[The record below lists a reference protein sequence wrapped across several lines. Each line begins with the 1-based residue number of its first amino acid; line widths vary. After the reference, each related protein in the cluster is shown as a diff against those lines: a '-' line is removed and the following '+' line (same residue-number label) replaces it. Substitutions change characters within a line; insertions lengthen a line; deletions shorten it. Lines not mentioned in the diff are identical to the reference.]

1 MKCVNAAQILPEDL
15 LAEIRRYTNGERLL
29 YIPEESRRKGWGETN
44 GSRSFYRKRNQEMC
58 RLYQAGST
66 VPELAGTF
74 HLAENTVK
82 KIIYGNRPD
91 LSSQA
96 VQPPT

>member
-29 YIPEESRRKGWGETN
+29 YIPEFRRKGWGETN

-82 KIIYGNRPD
+82 KIIYGNQPD
-91 LSSQA
+91 LRRRRYE
-96 VQPPT
+96 PPT